1 MVQGS
6 RTPQR
11 NTLPPAGRRWG
22 HGAQSVVP
30 YLAAGLR
37 SRPGAP
43 QEAPVE
49 PDGISNPVFRQME
62 IRLVWRDD

>member
-6 RTPQR
+6 K
-11 NTLPPAGRRWG
+11 TLQHNKLSPAGRRWG
-22 HGAQSVVP
+22 RGAQSVVP

-37 SRPGAP
+37 ARPDAP
-43 QEAPVE
+43 QEAPSE
-49 PDGISNPVFRQME
+49 PEGISNPVFRQME